1 MERKEHQW
9 NVFNHNEAKMIKQVK
24 QQVRVYLRPEVLERA
39 TKLAQ
44 NVGRNLSEV
53 VEDALMRNSP
63 LQNEIAMKM
72 RSHKST
78 KQEVIDTINQA
89 KNEVWICYPKT
100 GATNGLPNEAL
111 IWNYLDNTWSLRE
124 LPGVNYIAKGLVN
137 PAAQNFIISA

>member
-44 NVGRNLSEV
+44 KVGRNLSEV

-89 KNEVWICYPKT
+89 KNEVLKATANRAKT
-100 GATNGLPNEAL
+100 N
-111 IWNYLDNTWSLRE
+111 DNT
-124 LPGVNYIAKGLVN
+124 NKN
-137 PAAQNFIISA
+137 